1 MKQEK
6 NKLLLDM
13 ILKLSYPKAKK
24 YNEVNT
30 TDKSVV
36 NKVAQRS
43 ASERL
48 NVLQYYC
55 IYQPVPSP
63 FNFTW

>member
-1 MKQEK
+1 
-6 NKLLLDM
+6 M

-63 FNFTW
+63 FNFAW